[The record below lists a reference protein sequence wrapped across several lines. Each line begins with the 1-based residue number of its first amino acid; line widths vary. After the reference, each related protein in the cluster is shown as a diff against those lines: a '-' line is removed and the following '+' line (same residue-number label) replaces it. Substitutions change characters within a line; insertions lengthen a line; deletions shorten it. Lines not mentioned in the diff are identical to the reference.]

1 MRSEGARQAA
11 PRVETRMYG
20 TSVGSPGRATLIHV
34 SDRAFAT
41 DQWPGK
47 PGRAGSCTAS
57 TQSRADDAG
66 SAPFHRRVM
75 RRQDGRTHR
84 GCRSR
89 TSGRHPGAAGREHD
103 NECRLWHCR
112 AYRRREASRSN
123 ARTSPTPCGS
133 QSAGRVVP
141 VVLLCL
147 CEQCIKLPS
156 RRIGFELTVPG
167 SGVEVNE
174 PAPELGKSRRRQSLH
189 GFFKSFHVRHGGLG

>member
-1 MRSEGARQAA
+1 MTGSHVVVTVFVIVLLLKLASERLGFANRSRDSQGA
-11 PRVETRMYG
+11 
-20 TSVGSPGRATLIHV
+20 
-34 SDRAFAT
+34 
-41 DQWPGK
+41 
-47 PGRAGSCTAS
+47 AG
-57 TQSRADDAG
+57 G
-66 SAPFHRRVM
+66 GPFYRRVM

-89 TSGRHPGAAGREHD
+89 TSGRHPGAAGRKHD

-133 QSAGRVVP
+133 QSTGRVVP
-141 VVLLCL
+141 VVLFRLY
-147 CEQCIKLPS
+147 EPRIKLPS
-156 RRIGFELTVPG
+156 RRIGFQLTVPR